1 MLRALRRGRL
11 SGRFQFKEPTPVRI
25 PLQYRLLCRTY
36 VQQLLRMFH
45 NPWQPDRECR
55 AATDL
60 AFDCDVAAHHLA
72 EPAADGEAEAGA
84 TVLTRGGRGCLGKL
98 LEQLTH
104 LLRRHAD
111 AGVGERERDPVA
123 AILLSFV
130 TGDGDGAFLGKLVG
144 VARK

>member
-60 AFDCDVAAHHLA
+60 AFDCDVSSHHLA
-72 EPAADGEAEAGA
+72 EAAADDEAKACTPYLREVAEEAWENSWNS
-84 TVLTRGGRGCLGKL
+84 LPICS
-98 LEQLTH
+98 
-104 LLRRHAD
+104 
-111 AGVGERERDPVA
+111 GVMPMPVSVSA
-123 AILLSFV
+123 SVIQSRPFSCPS
-130 TGDGDGAFLGKLVG
+130 
-144 VARK
+144 